1 MSKSTQLT
9 SPIGFNVSSLRF
21 SEPVAGEV
29 PDSVPKIKFRR
40 VNISVKNPDG
50 TTGDLIIPT
59 AGDGESNFS
68 FGVSE
73 NVNQGTGEVNGYV
86 FPICIYDKEGPTKHQ
101 EAFVATFDAI
111 VDACKTHLLDNS
123 AEIEQF
129 ELSMN
134 DLKKLNPLYWKKEKA
149 TDPTTG
155 KPVLVTVKGTGP
167 VLYAKLIV
175 SRKDGKEKILSQF
188 YDQDTDEEVNP
199 LTLLGKYCTGSYAIK
214 IESLFVGGNGKI
226 SLQIKLVEAC
236 VKLLQAGGRR
246 LLARPKVDAQVVVVQ
261 PTQST
266 LPLTQDNEGKT
277 GDDNDHSDGEGS
289 IRDEPRLLSE
299 SPPPSKVI
307 RKVVKKK
314 AK

>member
-1 MSKSTQLT
+1 M
-9 SPIGFNVSSLRF
+9 
-21 SEPVAGEV
+21 
-29 PDSVPKIKFRR
+29 
-40 VNISVKNPDG
+40 SVKNPDG
-50 TTGDLIIPT
+50 TRGDLILQT

-86 FPICIYDKEGPTKHQ
+86 FPICIYDKEGPTMHQ
-101 EAFVATFDAI
+101 EAFVETFDAI
-111 VDACKTHLLDNS
+111 VDACKAHLLENS

-134 DLKKLNPLYWKKEKA
+134 DLKKLNPLYWKKEKG

-155 KPVLVTVKGTGP
+155 KPVLVTVKGSGP

-188 YDQDTDEEVNP
+188 YDADTDAEVNP

-214 IESLFVGGNGKI
+214 IESLFIGGNGKI
-226 SLQIKLVEAC
+226 SLQVKLVEAC

-246 LLARPKVDAQVVVVQ
+246 LLARPKVDSQVVVVQ

-266 LPLTQDNEGKT
+266 LPLDQDAGVKN
-277 GDDNDHSDGEGS
+277 DDNDHSDDEGS
-289 IRDEPRLLSE
+289 LHDEPHPPAE